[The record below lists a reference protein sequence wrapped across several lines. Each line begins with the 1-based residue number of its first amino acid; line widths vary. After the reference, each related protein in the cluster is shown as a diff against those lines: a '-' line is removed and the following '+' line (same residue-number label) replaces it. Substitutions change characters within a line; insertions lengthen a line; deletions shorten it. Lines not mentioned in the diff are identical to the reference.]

1 MRILPIALIIF
12 WIIIILAPEI
22 LAYLLGWF
30 FIFIWLN
37 MLAFFWLFNKKSE
50 SGENYVKFGKYKIYR

>member
-12 WIIIILAPEI
+12 WIIVIAAPEI
-22 LAYLLGWF
+22 LAYLLGWL

-37 MLAFFWLFNKKSE
+37 MLAFFSFFKKKGDNWE
-50 SGENYVKFGKYKIYR
+50 KYVKFGKYKIYR

>member
-12 WIIIILAPEI
+12 WIIVIAAPEI

-37 MLAFFWLFNKKSE
+37 MLAFFSFFKKKGDNWE
-50 SGENYVKFGKYKIYR
+50 KYVKFGKYKIYR

>member
-1 MRILPIALIIF
+1 MKILPIALIIF
-12 WIIIILAPEI
+12 WIIVIATPEI

-37 MLAFFWLFNKKSE
+37 MLAFFSFFKKKGDNWE
-50 SGENYVKFGKYKIYR
+50 KYVKFGKYKIYR